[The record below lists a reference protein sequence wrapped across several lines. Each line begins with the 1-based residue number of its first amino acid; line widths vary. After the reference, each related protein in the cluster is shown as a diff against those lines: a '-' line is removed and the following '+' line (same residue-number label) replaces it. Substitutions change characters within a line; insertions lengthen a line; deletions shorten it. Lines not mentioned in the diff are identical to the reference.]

1 MNVKD
6 RGTTDVF
13 VAGGGVAGVA
23 AAVAAARQGKKVIL
37 AEKTVM
43 LGGLATLGLVNLF
56 VAMCNGRGKQIALGM
71 AEEFARLSVKYGY
84 GDLTPQ
90 FVNGRIPQAVLDEYA
105 ALGKKP
111 PRYKTRF
118 SPEIF
123 ALQLTELLHEEGVTI
138 LFDSVVADVTMCADD
153 PKRVESV
160 TLLTASGFER
170 YGAKMFVD
178 ATGCAQIAQLAG
190 MRTRKG
196 RNFHTF
202 AGMEVTLERCK
213 TALEKEDIGLLFA
226 DQSGGRASLYGKRQP
241 EGMKP
246 YDATDSDEV
255 NTYFL
260 RNHLEL
266 LAHYKDTENRKK
278 RELVTTPGMAQ
289 FREIRCIEGDHT
301 FLADDAFRHFDDS
314 VAAIPDF
321 DRRDYL
327 YEVPLRCLT
336 QKEFPNVVAAG
347 RVASADGY
355 GWDVLRVIPP
365 AILTGQAA
373 GTVCAHAIDEGKPVQ
388 QVDIAAL
395 QAQLARDGVMIHFDD
410 ADVPQKA
417 DNTIENNDLF

>member
-1 MNVKD
+1 MQIRD
-6 RGTTDVF
+6 RGKTEVF

-23 AAVAAARQGKKVIL
+23 AALSAARLGKKVIL

-56 VAMCNGRGKQIALGM
+56 VAMCNGRGKQIARGM

-90 FVNGRIPQAVLDEYA
+90 FVDGEIPREKLDEYA
-105 ALGKKP
+105 AIGKKP

-123 ALQLTELLHEEGVTI
+123 ALQLTELLHDAGVKI
-138 LFDSVVADVTMCADD
+138 LFDSTVADVTMCAGD

-170 YGAKMFVD
+170 YGAQMFVD
-178 ATGCAQIAQLAG
+178 ATGCAQLAQLAG
-190 MRTRKG
+190 MRTHKG
-196 RNFHTF
+196 QNYHTF
-202 AGMEVTLERCK
+202 DGMEVTLERCQD
-213 TALEKEDIGLLFA
+213 AIDAQDIQKLFA
-226 DQSGGRASLYGKRQP
+226 NRCGGRANLHGGNQP
-241 EGMKP
+241 EGMAP
-246 YDATDSDEV
+246 YDGTSSDEV

-278 RELVTTPGMAQ
+278 RDLVTTPGMPQ
-289 FREIRCIEGDHT
+289 FREIRCIEGDYA
-301 FLADDAFRHFDDS
+301 FRVEDAYRHFDDS

-321 DRRDYL
+321 ERRDYL

-347 RVASADGY
+347 RVAAAEGF

-373 GTVCAHAIDEGKPVQ
+373 GTVCAHAIDEKMPVA

-395 QAQLARDGVMIHFDD
+395 QRQLEKDGVLIHFDD
-410 ADVPQKA
+410 ADVPEKSENIREDA
-417 DNTIENNDLF
+417 DVF

>member
-1 MNVKD
+1 MKVID
-6 RGTTDVF
+6 RGTTEIF

-23 AAVAAARQGKKVIL
+23 AALSAARQGKKVIL

-56 VAMCNGRGKQIALGM
+56 VAMCNGRGKQIAFGM

-90 FVNGRIPQAVLDEYA
+90 FVDGAIPREKLDEYA
-105 ALGKKP
+105 AIGKKP
-111 PRYKTRF
+111 PRYKTNF

-123 ALQLTELLHEEGVTI
+123 ALQLTELLHDAGVTI
-138 LFDSVVADVTMCADD
+138 LFDSIVTDVTMCADD
-153 PKRVESV
+153 PKRARSV

-170 YGAKMFVD
+170 YGAQMFVD
-178 ATGCAQIAQLAG
+178 ATGSAQLAYLAG
-190 MRTRKG
+190 MRVKTG
-196 RNFHTF
+196 RNYHIFS
-202 AGMEVTLERCK
+202 GMEVSLERCQN
-213 TALEKEDIGLLFA
+213 AIDAQDIEKLFV
-226 DQSGGRASLYGKRQP
+226 DQFGGRANLYGGNQP
-241 EGMKP
+241 EGMEP
-246 YDATDSDEV
+246 YDGTSSDEV

-260 RNHLEL
+260 RNHLEM
-266 LAHYKDTENRKK
+266 LAHYKDAENRKK
-278 RELVTTPGMAQ
+278 RDLVTTAGMPQ
-289 FREIRCIEGDHT
+289 FREVRCIEGDYA
-301 FLADDAFRHFDDS
+301 FRAEDAYRHFDDS

-321 DRRDYL
+321 ARRDYL

-347 RVASADGY
+347 RVAAAEGY

-373 GTVCAHAIDEGKPVQ
+373 GTVCVHAIEEKKPVA

-395 QAQLARDGVMIHFDD
+395 QKQLAKDGVLIHFDD
-410 ADVPQKA
+410 ADIPPSS
-417 DNTIENNDLF
+417 DGTIENSDKF